1 MARKIET
8 ALTEIL
14 NEIDWIGAVTAGKKL
29 DDFAG
34 DRATRYIV
42 ERSIEIIAEAS
53 RRIPEE
59 LKALR
64 PEIDWRA
71 IAGIGNIL
79 RHEYHAISSKIVWEV
94 VSSDLSELKVAIE
107 AIQKRSPN
115 DA

>member
-1 MARKIET
+1 MARKVGI
-8 ALTEIL
+8 ALSEIL
-14 NEIDWIGAVTAGKKL
+14 NEIDWIGTVTAGKKL
-29 DDFAG
+29 DDFAR

-71 IAGIGNIL
+71 VAGIGNML
-79 RHEYHAISSKIVWEV
+79 RHEYHSTSAKILWDV
-94 VSSDLSELKVAIE
+94 VSADLAQLKTAVE
-107 AIQKRSPN
+107 AIQATL
-115 DA
+115 DAR